1 MSAGTRGDDDRICL
15 KERGIMS
22 SVSQTLVRR
31 NGLRRQLSRTSN
43 LLSLSPQMLEQ
54 KTQERI

>member
-1 MSAGTRGDDDRICL
+1 MSAGTRADDDRICL
-15 KERGIMS
+15 KESGIMS

-54 KTQERI
+54 KTQEHI